1 MSISLLRAGLA
12 NNLQTIKGLRV
23 VETLPDLVNPPMAM
37 IGLTK
42 VAYNQQNQ
50 RSMAEYTFQ
59 VTVVLGRVSER
70 TAQAALDVLVA
81 PGSGSIKYAIESD
94 RTLGGNAYEVF
105 VPELSAYGAVSIN
118 GIDYLSAE
126 FSVQVF
132 AR

>member
-12 NNLQTIKGLRV
+12 KNLGTIKGLRV

-37 IGLTK
+37 IGLNK

-70 TAQAALDVLVA
+70 TAQRDMDVLVA
-81 PGSGSIKYAIESD
+81 PGAGSVKFALESD
-94 RTLGGNAYEVF
+94 RTLGGNAYDVF
-105 VPELSAYGAVSIN
+105 VPELSAIGAVSIN
-118 GIDYLSAE
+118 GIDYFSAE

>member
-12 NNLQTIKGLRV
+12 KNLGTIKGLRV

-37 IGLTK
+37 IGLAK

-70 TAQAALDVLVA
+70 TAQRDMDVLVA
-81 PGSGSIKYAIESD
+81 PGAGSVKFALESD
-94 RTLGGNAYEVF
+94 RTLGGNAYDVF
-105 VPELSAYGAVSIN
+105 VPELSAIGAVSIN
-118 GIDYLSAE
+118 GIDYFSAE